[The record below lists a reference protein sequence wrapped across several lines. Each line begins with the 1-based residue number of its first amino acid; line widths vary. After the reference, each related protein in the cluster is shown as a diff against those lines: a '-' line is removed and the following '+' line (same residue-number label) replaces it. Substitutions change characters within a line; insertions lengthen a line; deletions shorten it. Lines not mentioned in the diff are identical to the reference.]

1 MYNSDQRKLL
11 SALCH
16 GSVFFSPTLLS
27 VGIPI
32 AILFASDDPVV
43 KENAKESINYHIS
56 LFAYAIG
63 CVILMIVVIGFFFL
77 IILGMVS
84 FILSIIAIVRV
95 IDNPDKPYRYPL
107 IFRLV

>member
-1 MYNSDQRKLL
+1 M
-11 SALCH
+11 
-16 GSVFFSPTLLS
+16 LLS

-32 AILFASDDPVV
+32 AILFASDDPVG

-56 LFAYAIG
+56 LLAYAIG

-77 IILGMVS
+77 LILGMVS
-84 FILSIIAIVRV
+84 FILSIIAIVQV